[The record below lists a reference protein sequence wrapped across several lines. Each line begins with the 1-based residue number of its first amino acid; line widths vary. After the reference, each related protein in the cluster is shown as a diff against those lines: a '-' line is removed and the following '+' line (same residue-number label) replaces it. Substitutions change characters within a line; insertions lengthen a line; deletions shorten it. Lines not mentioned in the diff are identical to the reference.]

1 MSHLHVVAG
10 RTEPLKEK
18 DGKNG
23 HLNADEE
30 DHHPR
35 DDIEWLWKK
44 WKSISKSQFKVDK
57 HTEKGFR

>member
-1 MSHLHVVAG
+1 MSHLHVVTG

-44 WKSISKSQFKVDK
+44 
-57 HTEKGFR
+57 